1 MGSLDA
7 KTDEELVKLV
17 QAGERDIF
25 GVLVRRYEQ
34 KIFRYGRRFV
44 YDAENIKD
52 LTQEIFLKAYISI
65 NSFDASRRFS
75 PWIYRIAHN
84 EFVNALKKKSWEQVF
99 SFIDLDA
106 ILPHLPAK
114 RGIEDAE
121 DRQAIKNDLEKALSR
136 LEPKYREL
144 LILYY
149 YEDLDYKAIAEML
162 QVPVST
168 VGVRLRRAKARLK
181 RIMEK

>member
-1 MGSLDA
+1 M
-7 KTDEELVKLV
+7 
-17 QAGERDIF
+17 
-25 GVLVRRYEQ
+25 
-34 KIFRYGRRFV
+34 
-44 YDAENIKD
+44 
-52 LTQEIFLKAYISI
+52 
-65 NSFDASRRFS
+65 
-75 PWIYRIAHN
+75 
-84 EFVNALKKKSWEQVF
+84 LKKKSWEQVF

>member
-1 MGSLDA
+1 MGSFDA
-7 KTDEELVKLV
+7 KTDEELVKMV
-17 QAGERDIF
+17 QAGERDVF

-44 YDAENIKD
+44 YEAENIKD
-52 LTQEIFLKAYISI
+52 LTQEIFLKAYVNI

-84 EFVNALKKKSWEQVF
+84 EFVNALKKKSWEQVL
-99 SFIDLDA
+99 SFIDLDV
-106 ILPHLPAK
+106 ILPHRPAK
-114 RGIEDAE
+114 QDIEDE
-121 DRQAIKNDLEKALSR
+121 ETRRAIKKDLEKALDR
-136 LEPKYREL
+136 LESKYREL

-162 QVPVST
+162 KIPVST
-168 VGVRLRRAKARLK
+168 VGVRLRRAKSRLK
-181 RIMEK
+181 KIMEK

>member
-1 MGSLDA
+1 MGSFDA

-17 QAGERDIF
+17 QAGDREVF
-25 GVLVRRYEQ
+25 GILVQRYEQ

-44 YDAENIKD
+44 YEAENIRD
-52 LTQEIFLKAYISI
+52 LTQEIFIKAYVNI

-84 EFVNALKKKSWEQVF
+84 EFVNSLKKKSWEQVF
-99 SFIDLDA
+99 SFIDLDV
-106 ILPHLPAK
+106 ILPHLPAR
-114 RGIEDAE
+114 RGIEEAE
-121 DRQAIKNDLEKALSR
+121 DREAIKRDLGQALDR
-136 LEPKYREL
+136 LDPKYREL
-144 LILYY
+144 LVLYY

-181 RIMEK
+181 KIMEK

>member
-1 MGSLDA
+1 MGSFDA

-17 QAGERDIF
+17 QAGEREVF

-44 YDAENIKD
+44 YEAENIKD
-52 LTQEIFLKAYISI
+52 LTQEIFIKAYVNI

-99 SFIDLDA
+99 SFIDLDVV
-106 ILPHLPAK
+106 LPHLPAK
-114 RGIEDAE
+114 RELEDAE
-121 DRQAIKNDLEKALSR
+121 TRRAIKKDLEKALA
-136 LEPKYREL
+136 LMEPKYREL

-149 YEDLDYKAIAEML
+149 YEDLDYKTIAESL
-162 QVPVST
+162 QIPVST

-181 RIMEK
+181 KILEK